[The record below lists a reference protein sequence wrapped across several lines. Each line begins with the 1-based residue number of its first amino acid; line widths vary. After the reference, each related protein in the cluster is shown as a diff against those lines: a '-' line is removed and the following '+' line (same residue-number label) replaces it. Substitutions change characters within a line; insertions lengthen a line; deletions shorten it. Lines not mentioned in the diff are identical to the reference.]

1 MVKST
6 KSATPDKLIH
16 RVTTVGR
23 KIAAAQPRELAVGN
37 IVRRVL
43 GLIRDEAEED
53 RDEGDHSGISSEAG
67 TDSRPQS
74 PFNGTRTP
82 LSLPRA
88 EMAPSP
94 SRSGQRP
101 RGATEFATTPS
112 GPSLRPGLPSAQTTQ
127 AGPSMLNIFSHPDFQ
142 SPQSSAPGSLS
153 ASTIL
158 GTKTAEASNRLRAE
172 IIEGITEI
180 VEELDKADEQIA
192 DYALSHIH
200 ADEIILTHTASLT
213 VQRFLLKAAS
223 KRKFTVIVA
232 EGYPNAHKD
241 THATVTGRP
250 RASESTMT
258 SKRFEK
264 PLTAAGITV
273 VLIPDS
279 SVFALMARVN
289 KVILGTHAVLADGSL
304 IAAAGANLI
313 AQAARFHKTPVVV
326 LSGTFKLCP
335 NYPYDPEAYI
345 EYGDASRVFPY
356 QDGELVENVG
366 VKNPVLDFVAPSLVD
381 LYITNVGGHAPS
393 YLYKIIKDQYRDE
406 DIDL

>member
-1 MVKST
+1 MVKFT
-6 KSATPDKLIH
+6 KSATPDKLIQ
-16 RVTTVGR
+16 RVTDVGQR
-23 KIAAAQPRELAVGN
+23 IAAAQPRELVVGN

-53 RDEGDHSGISSEAG
+53 RDDEDHSGISSEAG
-67 TDSRPQS
+67 SDSRPQT
-74 PFNGTRTP
+74 PLNGARTP
-82 LSLPRA
+82 LNLSRSEIP
-88 EMAPSP
+88 PSP
-94 SRSGQRP
+94 NRTVQRS
-101 RGATEFATTPS
+101 RGAAESSVAS
-112 GPSLRPGLPSAQTTQ
+112 IGHSSRPGLPSAQTTQ

-142 SPQSSAPGSLS
+142 SPQSSAPGSPS

-172 IIEGITEI
+172 VIEGITEI

-192 DYALSHIH
+192 DYALGHIH

-213 VQRFLLKAAS
+213 VQKFLLKAAS
-223 KRKFTVIVA
+223 KRKFTVVIA
-232 EGYPNAHKD
+232 EGYPNAHET
-241 THATVTGRP
+241 THATVMERHP
-250 RASESTMT
+250 HRENAMT
-258 SKRFEK
+258 SKQFEK
-264 PLTAAGITV
+264 PLTAAGVTV

-304 IAAAGANLI
+304 IAAAGANMI
-313 AQAARFHKTPVVV
+313 AQAARVHRVPVVV

-335 NYPYDPEAYI
+335 NYPYDPGTYI
-345 EYGDASRVFPY
+345 EYGDASKVFPY
-356 QDGELVENVG
+356 QEGDLVEKVA
-366 VKNPVLDFVAPSLVD
+366 VKNPVLDFVAPKLVD

-393 YLYKIIKDQYRDE
+393 YLYKIIKDQYREE